1 MMRTAWLIALAI
13 GCGGSS
19 TPSTDQPDAGNADL
33 LPGFTVPAAPDPSL
47 GMRLIAPITDDLEPG
62 TSHEMCSWTGIQVD
76 HDIDLRKVVG
86 YQAQTGHHIILY
98 ASHLNYPAGTSHEC
112 TDAEMASFRMV
123 AASGSEGLPSEAP
136 GDLVYR
142 IDKGMY
148 LVLQSHYLNASDDT
162 VSSQS
167 VLDIFYADPTKTY
180 TPSHAIA
187 ILDTDLDLPPGA
199 SSADVHCTME
209 HDILGWYAIPH
220 MHQWGSKFSATITH
234 QGVTTK
240 MWDDLAWDPMYMF
253 SPPAKTWDVNAPMTL
268 AKDDAIDVHCE
279 WNNTT
284 TSDLHFGNEMCVFF
298 IQTIDKDG
306 LGSMDCDNGSWGQF

>member
-1 MMRTAWLIALAI
+1 MMRTAWLIACAI

-19 TPSTDQPDAGNADL
+19 TPDPQPDAGSAL
-33 LPGFTVPAAPDPSL
+33 LPGFELPAAPDPSL
-47 GMRLIAPITDDLEPG
+47 GMRLIAPITDNIEPG
-62 TSHEMCSWTGIQVD
+62 SSHEMCSWTGIQVD

-86 YQAQTGHHIILY
+86 FQGATGHHIILY

-167 VLDIFYADPTKTY
+167 ALDLYYADAGKTY

-187 ILDTDLDLPPGA
+187 ILNTAIDLPPGD
-199 SSADVHCTME
+199 SSIDVHCTME

-220 MHQWGSKFSATITH
+220 MHQWGKTFSATITH
-234 QGVTTK
+234 NGTATK
-240 MWDDLAWDPMYMF
+240 MWDDLPWDPMYMF
-253 SPPAKTWDVNAPMTL
+253 SPPAKTYPIDAPQLL
-268 AKDDAIDVHCE
+268 AKGDTIDVHCE
-279 WNNTT
+279 WNNDTQNH
-284 TSDLHFGNEMCVFF
+284 LFFGNEMCVFF

-306 LGSMDCDNGSWGQF
+306 LGSLDCDNGSWGSF